1 MSDSEAGA
9 SHISDEE
16 VFRRK
21 LMMDGEGMGDDRK
34 IDTLFSSFIQW
45 CDAQGQ
51 RGEEIADG
59 YERLLAQLDHLKFS
73 SQMSAERHRASAR
86 EIEELDEILTNMEK
100 EVAEE
105 KKVIAERHL
114 ELKEA
119 KKARLNKMKY
129 DALGRIISSL
139 PDRKNSMKQ
148 LERIEGDIKTL
159 KLQKEALQKQSD
171 EREKHLRLLLT
182 ATHELKYKFR
192 KELEDWEDAVS
203 D

>member
-16 VFRRK
+16 VFKRK
-21 LMMDGEGMGDDRK
+21 LMMDGDRIDDDQR

-51 RGEEIADG
+51 RGEEVADG
-59 YERLLAQLDHLKFS
+59 YERLLVQLDYLKFS
-73 SQMSAERHRASAR
+73 SQKSAERQRASTR
-86 EIEELDEILTNMEK
+86 EIEEMDKILTDMEN
-100 EVAEE
+100 EVVEV
-105 KKVIAERHL
+105 KKNITERHL
-114 ELKEA
+114 ELEEA

-159 KLQKEALQKQSD
+159 KLKKEALQKDAD

-192 KELEDWEDAVS
+192 KELEDWEDTLS

>member
-16 VFRRK
+16 VFKRK
-21 LMMDGEGMGDDRK
+21 LMMDGDRIDDDQR

-51 RGEEIADG
+51 RGEEVADG
-59 YERLLAQLDHLKFS
+59 YERLLVQLDYLKFS
-73 SQMSAERHRASAR
+73 SQKSAERQRASTR
-86 EIEELDEILTNMEK
+86 EIEEMDKILTDMEN
-100 EVAEE
+100 EVVEV
-105 KKVIAERHL
+105 KKNITERHL
-114 ELKEA
+114 ELEEA

-159 KLQKEALQKQSD
+159 KLKKEALQKDAD

-192 KELEDWEDAVS
+192 N
-203 D
+203 